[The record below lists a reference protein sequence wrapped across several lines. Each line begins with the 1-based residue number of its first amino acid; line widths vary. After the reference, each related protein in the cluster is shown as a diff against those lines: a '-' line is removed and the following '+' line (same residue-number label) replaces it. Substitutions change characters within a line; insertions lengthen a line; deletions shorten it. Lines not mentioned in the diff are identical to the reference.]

1 MLKDINGYEGLYRI
15 DDHGNVYSIK
25 SNKQISYFISNNGY
39 KRVTLFKNGKSK
51 NISIHRLVAIAF
63 IPNPNDLPQV
73 NHKDENKLNNNVDNL
88 EWCSSKYNANY
99 GTRIKR
105 ITEKNIESGHYEK
118 LAKQQ
123 SEKTLSAIT
132 LKIVK
137 VCKYFY

>member
-25 SNKQISYFISNNGY
+25 SNKQISYFIRNNGY